1 MIDKKN
7 KALDFAKSIKK
18 KILTTAYNA
27 GAKSAHV
34 GGALSCVDLI
44 SSIFVN
50 YNIFNSKNFKDDD
63 SRDRFILSKGH
74 ACLAYYSSLNEIG
87 LISDNEMKTFEED
100 GSNLLGH
107 PVLNK
112 DIGIEFSTGSL
123 GMGLS
128 IGIGLAIASQKK
140 NKNFKT
146 FVLMGDG
153 ECNEGSVWEAA
164 MSAPNLKVKNLL
176 AIIDKNKFQQTGTN
190 SEIMNI
196 DPIEDKWKAF
206 GWNVMTLNG
215 HDIPSILS
223 YFETID
229 FEKPNLLVANT
240 IKGKGFSFS
249 ENNNTWHHNVLS
261 KAMYEKGLQEL
272 KSQNDS

>member
-44 SSIFVN
+44 SSLFVN

-74 ACLAYYSSLNEIG
+74 ACLAYYSALNEIG

-107 PVLNK
+107 PVINK

-249 ENNNTWHHNVLS
+249 ENNNAWHHGVIS
-261 KAMYEKGLQEL
+261 KKIYEHALNEIEET
-272 KSQNDS
+272 

>member
-1 MIDKKN
+1 MISKNDKVVN
-7 KALDFAKSIKK
+7 FAKSIRK
-18 KILTTAYNA
+18 KILTTAYHA

-34 GGALSCVDLI
+34 GGALSCVELI
-44 SSIFVN
+44 SSLFVN
-50 YNIFNSKNFKDDD
+50 YNLFNPENLKDDN
-63 SRDRFILSKGH
+63 RDRFILSKGH
-74 ACLAYYSSLNEIG
+74 ACLAYYSALNEVG
-87 LISDNEMKTFEED
+87 LISNDEMKTFEED

-107 PVLNK
+107 PVANK
-112 DIGIEFSTGSL
+112 DLGIEFSTGSL

-140 NKNFKT
+140 NFFFKT
-146 FVLMGDG
+146 FVILGDG

-164 MSAPNLKVKNLL
+164 MAAPNLKVKNFL
-176 AIIDKNKFQQTGTN
+176 AIIDKNKFQQTGAN

-206 GWNVMTLNG
+206 GWNVKTLNG

-249 ENNNTWHHNVLS
+249 ENNNDWHHGTIS
-261 KAMYEKGLQEL
+261 KKIYEEALNEIEKT
-272 KSQNDS
+272 

>member
-44 SSIFVN
+44 SSLFVN

-74 ACLAYYSSLNEIG
+74 ACLAYYSALNEIG

-176 AIIDKNKFQQTGTN
+176 AIIDKNKFQQTGAN

-249 ENNNTWHHNVLS
+249 ENNNAWHHGVIS
-261 KAMYEKGLQEL
+261 KKIYEHALNEIEET
-272 KSQNDS
+272 

>member
-44 SSIFVN
+44 SSLFVH

-249 ENNNTWHHNVLS
+249 ENNNAWHHGVIS
-261 KAMYEKGLQEL
+261 KKIYEHALNEIEET
-272 KSQNDS
+272 

>member
-44 SSIFVN
+44 SSLFVN

-74 ACLAYYSSLNEIG
+74 ACLAYYSALNEIG

-107 PVLNK
+107 PVINK

-249 ENNNTWHHNVLS
+249 ENNNAWHHGVIS
-261 KAMYEKGLQEL
+261 KKIYEHALNEIEEA
-272 KSQNDS
+272 

>member
-1 MIDKKN
+1 MIKKDL
-7 KALDFAKSIKK
+7 KAIEFAKNIRK
-18 KILTTAYNA
+18 KILTTAYDA

-34 GGALSCVDLI
+34 GGALSCVELI
-44 SSIFVN
+44 SALFTN
-50 YNIFNSKNFKDDD
+50 YNIFNSENLADD
-63 SRDRFILSKGH
+63 SNRDRFVLSKGH
-74 ACLAYYSSLNEIG
+74 ACLAYYSSLNEVG
-87 LISDNEMKTFEED
+87 LISDDEMKTFEED

-107 PVLNK
+107 PVMNNEL
-112 DIGIEFSTGSL
+112 GIEFSTGSL

-176 AIIDKNKFQQTGTN
+176 AIIDKNKFQQTGSN
-190 SEIMNI
+190 LEIMNI

-215 HDIPSILS
+215 HDISSIID
-223 YFETID
+223 YFEKID

-249 ENNNTWHHNVLS
+249 ENNNDWHHGVIS
-261 KAMYEKGLQEL
+261 KKIYEQALNEIEQT
-272 KSQNDS
+272 